1 MSHVFPRHTRD
12 EVPKAI
18 YGEGCY
24 LIDASGKRY
33 FDGSGGAAV
42 SCLGHSDQEIITA
55 IQEQVG
61 TLAFAHTRFFT
72 SDPSEKLAN
81 LLIEKHGIYIQP
93 VFHPTVPKGDER
105 FRVTITPRHEASDI
119 DHFLNAL
126 DDVWKSMDL
135 KRAEPTEAEKTAVSR
150 IY

>member
-12 EVPKAI
+12 EVPKAM

-24 LIDASGKRY
+24 LIDDSGKRY

-72 SDPSEKLAN
+72 SDPTEKLAN
-81 LLIEKHGIYIQP
+81 LLDLQMEH
-93 VFHPTVPKGDER
+93 H
-105 FRVTITPRHEASDI
+105 TICNHYST
-119 DHFLNAL
+119 L
-126 DDVWKSMDL
+126 
-135 KRAEPTEAEKTAVSR
+135 
-150 IY
+150 